1 MKIGIDLDD
10 VVFEFTRTFLD
21 FYSGRYGKLIKF
33 EEVKTYYFEEIFDL
47 PLEKV
52 IDLIRDMVAEGVAGN
67 MPVCDYAQE
76 SILNLADN
84 HEIIFLT
91 SRVIRKG
98 TLDSLKKLF
107 PEINFKLI
115 YSSNSYAGT
124 NGKTKGEICKE
135 EGIHVMIEDSKEYA
149 SEIATNGTKVLLL
162 GKPWNENFQSHPNII
177 KINDWKEVLVKI

>member
-10 VVFEFTRTFLD
+10 VVFEFTKTFLD
-21 FYSGRYGKLIKF
+21 FYSRRYGKLIKF

-52 IDLIRDMVAEGVAGN
+52 IDLIREMVAEGVAGN
-67 MPVCDYAQE
+67 MLVCDYAQE
-76 SILNLADN
+76 SILSLADN

-91 SRVIRKG
+91 SRVIREG

-107 PEINFKLI
+107 PEIDFKLI
-115 YSSNSYAGT
+115 YSSNSYART

-135 EGIHVMIEDSKEYA
+135 EGIDVMIEDSKEYA
-149 SEIATNGTKVLLL
+149 SEIAVKGTRVLLL
-162 GKPWNENFQSHPNII
+162 DKPWNKEYQNHTNIV
-177 KINDWKEVLVKI
+177 KTNDWKEVLDKI